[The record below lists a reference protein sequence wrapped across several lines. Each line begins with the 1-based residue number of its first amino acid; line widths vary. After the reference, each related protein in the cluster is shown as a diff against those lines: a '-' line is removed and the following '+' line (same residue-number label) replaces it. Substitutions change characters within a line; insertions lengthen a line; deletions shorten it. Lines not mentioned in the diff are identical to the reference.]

1 MGIAMQEGSKDEP
14 HSKHR
19 ERESM
24 KTFTVKGL
32 QGDSRILVGET
43 LSNAGQYLPGGTEPV
58 IITDENICK
67 LYKGQFPK
75 GRVITIGLGEKIKTL
90 ATVETLLRE
99 LINLGCDRSSFILG
113 IGGGIVCDIV
123 GFVASVFMRGLRF
136 GFVSTSLLSQV
147 DASVG
152 GKNGV
157 NLDAYKNMVGVF
169 SQPEFVI
176 CDMDMLR
183 TLPREE
189 VSNGLA
195 EIAKHGMIKDLS
207 LLEFLEAN
215 AQKALDLDRETI
227 FRLVA
232 DSVAIK
238 SAVVAADEREAGER
252 RKLNFGHTIGHAIER
267 LEQAGH
273 GRAVAAGMAA
283 AARFSRRK
291 GYLSPKDVE
300 RIDALLLKLGL
311 PVSAEF
317 AGQEIIHA
325 AARDK
330 KKEGDDLYFVF
341 LEALGQARVEK
352 IKYAALND
360 FIETGMK

>member
-1 MGIAMQEGSKDEP
+1 M
-14 HSKHR
+14 
-19 ERESM
+19 
-24 KTFTVKGL
+24 
-32 QGDSRILVGET
+32 GET
-43 LSNAGQYLPGGTEPV
+43 LSNVQAYLPQGTEPV
-58 IITDENICK
+58 IITDETLYA
-67 LYKGQFPK
+67 LYKDQFPK
-75 GRVITIGLGEKIKTL
+75 GRVLTIGTGEKIKTL
-90 ATVETLLRE
+90 ATVETLIRK

-113 IGGGIVCDIV
+113 IGGGIVCDIT
-123 GFVASVFMRGLRF
+123 GFVASVFLRGVRF

-176 CDMDMLR
+176 CDIDMLQ
-183 TLPREE
+183 TLPQKE

-207 LLEFLEAN
+207 LLAFLEAN
-215 AQKALDLDRETI
+215 AQKALDLDRKTI

-232 DSVAIK
+232 DSVGIK
-238 SAVVAADEREAGER
+238 AAVVAADEREAGER

-283 AARFSRRK
+283 AARFSRCK
-291 GYLSPKDVE
+291 GYLGPEDVA
-300 RIDALLLKLGL
+300 RIDALLLNLKL
-311 PVSAEF
+311 PVSTEF
-317 AGQEIIHA
+317 PAGEIINA

-330 KKEGDDLYFVF
+330 KKQGTDLYFVF
-341 LEALGQARVEK
+341 LEALGRARVEK
-352 IKYAALND
+352 IRYAELND
-360 FIETGMK
+360 FIKTGMV